1 MGEHIGEFR
10 SRLSR
15 LDRKYKGMASGGYDA
30 KLRSDGL
37 IVITPRK
44 IKRRIALL
52 PVATF
57 LLGFIAF
64 KGFLLLSLGP
74 TGYNERVARLQQGS
88 GVEQVG
94 AFVMQSDPIS
104 KLVADQMGSVLQ

>member
-15 LDRKYKGMASGGYDA
+15 LERKYKGMSAGYDA

-44 IKRRIALL
+44 AKRR
-52 PVATF
+52 VAWVPMAVF
-57 LLGFIAF
+57 LLGFVVF
-64 KGFLLLSLGP
+64 KGFLMVSLGASS
-74 TGYNERVARLQQGS
+74 YDERVARLQDGT

-94 AFVMQSDPIS
+94 AFVMQADPLS
-104 KLVADQMGSVLQ
+104 TLVANKMGTVLQ

>member
-1 MGEHIGEFR
+1 MGEHIAEFR

-15 LDRKYKGMASGGYDA
+15 LERKYKGMSAGYDA

-44 IKRRIALL
+44 AKRRLALL
-52 PVATF
+52 PIAVF
-57 LLGFIAF
+57 VLGFVAF

-74 TGYNERVARLQQGS
+74 DSYGERVARLQAGT

-94 AFVMQSDPIS
+94 AFLMQPDPLS
-104 KLVADQMGSVLQ
+104 ALVAEQMGNALP